1 MEKSVI
7 LQTLYFLNVLRP
19 HMGNLLYDTE
29 STNPV
34 SFDKLE
40 GWDGLGGG
48 KEVQEGGDIWIPM
61 DHSC

>member
-19 HMGNLLYDTE
+19 HMGNLLYDIG
-29 STNPV
+29 STNLV
-34 SFDKLE
+34 FFDKLE
-40 GWDGLGGG
+40 GWDWLGGG
-48 KEVQEGGDIWIPM
+48 KEVQGGDICIPM

>member
-7 LQTLYFLNVLRP
+7 LQTLYFLDVLRP
-19 HMGNLLYDTE
+19 HMRNLLYDTG

-34 SFDKLE
+34 PFDKLE

-48 KEVQEGGDIWIPM
+48 REVQEGADICILM
-61 DHSC
+61 VHSC